1 MAVKIRKNDIVV
13 VIAGDHRGARGKVLK
28 IDVRADRVIVEG
40 VNMVYRHVKP
50 TRRNPQGG
58 RLQKEAP
65 LRISNVLPYDTAAGR
80 GARIRFEVER
90 DEQGKVSLKR
100 RMTSRGTNLHTLTR
114 AERTTR
120 KA

>member
-1 MAVKIRKNDIVV
+1 MKIRKNDMVV
-13 VIAGDHRGARGKVLK
+13 VITGDHRGARGKVLK
-28 IDVRADRVIVEG
+28 VDVRADRVIVEG

-100 RMTSRGTNLHTLTR
+100 RMTIRGTNLHTLTR
-114 AERTTR
+114 AERATR